1 MFIFDSQSE
10 FFRYPQGGIK
20 TGDEIS
26 LKIYMKRNFPMCP
39 EVLIE
44 KRHDYAV
51 ETYKKIS
58 MEWMSAE

>member
-10 FFRYPQGGIK
+10 FFRSPQGGIK

-26 LKIYMKRNFPMCP
+26 LKIYVKRNFPMQP

-44 KRHDYAV
+44 KRLDYAV
-51 ETYKKIS
+51 ETHK
-58 MEWMSAE
+58 EFP